1 LRFSIFDFRFAILM
15 ALLICAP
22 LRADWP
28 THRGNSQR
36 TGSDDGKAGPKKPKV
51 LWVYES
57 SEHFIASPVAGQ
69 KELFISGL
77 GTFNTAA
84 LHCLSLDPSAQKRE
98 IWAKRPP
105 YLKQAMACPPII
117 SDGKIIFGDG
127 MHQTD
132 GATLHCLTYPAGISI
147 WQLPVPGTLVH
158 LEGSPAIVNGKV
170 YIGGG
175 NAGVLC
181 VDADRVTID
190 GRDASVEEAKKIIES
205 KWKEMLQQYEKD
217 KVKDPDFAIPPS
229 EDALPKA
236 NPKLLWQK
244 GQDKWHVDAAVS
256 VVEGK
261 VLAASAYLDNEKLG
275 ERGLFCL
282 DANTGE
288 QKWERKLDHNPWGG
302 ATVAG
307 KLALI
312 GCSSIRFEPRDV
324 PGQGEIVAVNLE
336 DGEVKWK
343 KPLPGGVV
351 SPIAVIDGLA
361 IFTCADGKVRAVDA
375 ASGEDKWTYTG
386 KGAFFAGAAVD
397 RGVAYVADLK
407 GVVHAI
413 GLKDGK
419 GIWTL
424 DLASDPQVSAPG
436 MVFGSPVL
444 HDGKIFVATC
454 NIEAG
459 DQTKTVVVC
468 IGEQ

>member
-1 LRFSIFDFRFAILM
+1 MRFFVL
-15 ALLICAP
+15 ALIVFGIASP

-28 THRGNSQR
+28 THRGNAQR

-175 NAGVLC
+175 NAGLLC
-181 VDADRVTID
+181 VDANRVSIEGQETSLGEAQKQI
-190 GRDASVEEAKKIIES
+190 EAK
-205 KWKEMLQQYEKD
+205 WKQLVAQYEKD

-244 GQDKWHVDAAVS
+244 GQEKWHVDAAVT

-312 GCSSIRFEPRDV
+312 GCSSIRFEPKDV
-324 PGQGEIVAVNLE
+324 PGQGEIVAVNLD

-351 SPIAVIDGLA
+351 SPIAVIDGMA

-375 ASGEDKWTYTG
+375 ASGDDKWTYTG
-386 KGAFFAGAAVD
+386 KGAFFAGAAVGG
-397 RGVAYVADLK
+397 GVAYAADLK

-419 GIWTL
+419 GVWTV
-424 DLASDPQVSAPG
+424 DLANDPAVSAPG